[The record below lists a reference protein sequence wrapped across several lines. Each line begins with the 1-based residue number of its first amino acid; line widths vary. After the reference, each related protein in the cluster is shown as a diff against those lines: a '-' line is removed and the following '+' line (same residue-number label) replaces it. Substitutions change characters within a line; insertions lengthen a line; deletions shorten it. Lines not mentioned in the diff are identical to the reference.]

1 MKILNNSLSKHGLVL
16 VCFIIFAQLFYY
28 PSLTGMKL
36 LQSDIVQYS
45 GMSRQIKEYRS
56 QNDGKETYWID
67 NAFGGMPT
75 YQLGAKYPADFLGLI
90 HDLFKLIPRP
100 AYLLFL
106 YLFSSY
112 ILFLVLKVDWRV
124 AVFGSFAFGLST
136 YLLIIIQVGHN
147 TKAMALSY
155 MPLALAGFFL
165 LIDKR
170 WLYGFILSVL
180 GLGLNIRA
188 NHYQMSYYLLFIL
201 VILGLVYLH
210 QAYQNKN
217 LKTISKSLGLFSL
230 SGILAIGL
238 NATPLLSTS
247 EYSKF
252 STRSGSE
259 LKLNLGTS
267 QKSTSDGL
275 DYNYITEYSYGIFES
290 LSLIIPRVQG
300 GGSRENLGTESE
312 LYEFLVKKGVSIKQ
326 AKNFVSS
333 VPTYWGSQPI
343 LEAPAYIGIVVFFFA
358 VFAMIILKGPIRNA
372 LMIAS
377 ILSLILSWGKNFP
390 IVTDFFIYN
399 VPFYNKFRAVSS
411 AQVILELCVPVLAA
425 LGLQKLLSNPQKY
438 FKPFLKTTIGILG
451 FLISLILLKIIGLFS
466 FKSAI
471 DIRLRE
477 AYGEEILEQIIFA
490 RREVFNDDILRG
502 VFLVIITFLVFM
514 LYKNQ
519 KIKKNIA
526 IVLLFG
532 LLIYDL
538 GGVAVRYL
546 DWSRF
551 VDPSQI
557 ETPFRITNADEIILN
572 DKSRYRVY
580 EPELNLTGA
589 RTAYFHNSLGG
600 YHGAKPRRF
609 QELFQFFNFNQIP
622 EILNML
628 NVKYVL
634 YQSKEELSTLIN
646 EEAQG
651 NAWFV
656 DSIIRV
662 KSADEVL
669 ESFKTIDLK
678 NQAVVEDELTA
689 KALTLNQNRDHDE
702 SSIKLIE
709 DSVNLLRYSFVSK
722 SKQVVVF
729 SEMYYPDGWEA
740 KIDGNIVPHYR
751 VNYILR
757 ALAIESGEHIITFEF
772 NPKVVNTGT
781 KIRYASISF
790 FTLILLL
797 ILYKTKFYRNYK

>member
-1 MKILNNSLSKHGLVL
+1 M
-16 VCFIIFAQLFYY
+16 
-28 PSLTGMKL
+28 
-36 LQSDIVQYS
+36 
-45 GMSRQIKEYRS
+45 
-56 QNDGKETYWID
+56 
-67 NAFGGMPT
+67 
-75 YQLGAKYPADFLGLI
+75 
-90 HDLFKLIPRP
+90 
-100 AYLLFL
+100 
-106 YLFSSY
+106 
-112 ILFLVLKVDWRV
+112 
-124 AVFGSFAFGLST
+124 
-136 YLLIIIQVGHN
+136 LIILQVGHN
-147 TKAMALSY
+147 TKALAISFI
-155 MPLALAGFFL
+155 PLALAGFFL

-201 VILGLVYLH
+201 VMFLVFLIDFIK
-210 QAYQNKN
+210 KN
-217 LKTISKSLGLFSL
+217 DFKAFIYCFSVFTL
-230 SGILAIGL
+230 SSAMALMM
-238 NATPLLSTS
+238 NAPGLLSTK
-247 EYSKF
+247 EYSEF
-252 STRSGSE
+252 STRSKSEITINPDGSKKAS
-259 LKLNLGTS
+259 LS
-267 QKSTSDGL
+267 GL
-275 DYNYITEYSYGIFES
+275 SKDYITEYSYGIFES

-399 VPFYNKFRAVSS
+399 VPFYNKFRSVSS
-411 AQVILELCVPVLAA
+411 AQVILELCIPVLAA

-514 LYKNQ
+514 LYKSQ

-622 EILNML
+622 DILNML

-689 KALTLNQNRDHDE
+689 KALTLNENRDHDE

-729 SEMYYPDGWEA
+729 SEMYYPDGWSA
-740 KIDGNIVPHYR
+740 KIKEQAHSDYINQLPNLYGN
-751 VNYILR
+751 N
-757 ALAIESGEHIITFEF
+757 
-772 NPKVVNTGT
+772 VV
-781 KIRYASISF
+781 
-790 FTLILLL
+790 LLSL
-797 ILYKTKFYRNYK
+797 TQKL